1 MIDLGTLG
9 RHYSFVTAIL
19 GFLVR
24 TQLPPLVGNSARW
37 HEVKTLRLLLARR
50 QQAVGTYGLCRGLSR
65 PGGSAPLQASALAPA
80 TILAAA
86 NSTPTGPSL
95 LGTHRTE
102 TEA

>member
-24 TQLPPLVGNSARW
+24 TQLPPVIGNSAGW

-50 QQAVGTYGLCRGLSR
+50 QQAVGTYGLCLGLR

-86 NSTPTGPSL
+86 NSTPTGPSFI
-95 LGTHRTE
+95 GTHRTE